1 MIDTAAGMRATELG
15 EAEFMYQMFATADD
29 ASRAA
34 LGMAQARIGGGEVT
48 VMADDPTGGFWS
60 RAIGLGITEPVTG
73 AVLDQVLDFARDHRA
88 PSVVFQL
95 APAAEGDWEALLSAR
110 GATPSATWVKFAA
123 PATLDP
129 AVTSDLRVDLVA
141 DADHDEFARVM
152 CVGFGM
158 PLDSPLPGWFRG
170 VPGQAAAGFRAY
182 GAWQGDVLVATA
194 TLFAAHGIA
203 TLAGAATLP
212 EYRRLG
218 AQSALMARR
227 IRDAA
232 ALGCQWVTSE
242 TGAETAES
250 PNPSLHNMRRIGL
263 TELYERRN
271 WVWRPS
277 SA

>member
-1 MIDTAAGMRATELG
+1 M
-15 EAEFMYQMFATADD
+15 
-29 ASRAA
+29 
-34 LGMAQARIGGGEVT
+34 
-48 VMADDPTGGFWS
+48 
-60 RAIGLGITEPVTG
+60 
-73 AVLDQVLDFARDHRA
+73 
-88 PSVVFQL
+88 PS
-95 APAAEGDWEALLSAR
+95 G
-110 GATPSATWVKFAA
+110 TWVKFAG
-123 PATLDP
+123 PATLTPDI
-129 AVTSDLRVDLVA
+129 ASELRVDVLGP
-141 DADHDEFARVM
+141 ADHDDFGRVM

-158 PLDSPLPGWFRG
+158 PLDSPLPHWFRG
-170 VPGQAAAGFRAY
+170 VPSQGAAGFTGY
-182 GAWQGDVLVATA
+182 GAWQGDTLVATA

-212 EYRRLG
+212 EYRGLG